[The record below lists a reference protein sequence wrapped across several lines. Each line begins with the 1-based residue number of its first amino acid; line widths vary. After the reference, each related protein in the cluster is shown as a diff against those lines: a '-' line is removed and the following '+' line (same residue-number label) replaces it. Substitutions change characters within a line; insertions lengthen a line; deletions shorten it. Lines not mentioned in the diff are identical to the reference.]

1 MSSLILLRI
10 VTIIG
15 GIYETLIG
23 IILVFLAEPFLSLLA
38 GSIIIINYP
47 MFHQMAGLLLITF
60 GILMIISYFELER
73 FYIIPLMSI
82 FLRLGMQF
90 VIFLNLWNMPEI
102 MNVMIIFAVID
113 LVFAIVTLVLF
124 LKVGFPIRGG
134 NK

>member
-23 IILVFLAEPFLSLLA
+23 IILVFFAEPFLSLL
-38 GSIIIINYP
+38 GGSSIIINFP

-102 MNVMIIFAVID
+102 MNVMIMFAVID

>member
-1 MSSLILLRI
+1 MSSMTLLRI

-23 IILVFLAEPFLSLLA
+23 IILVFWAEPFLSLLG
-38 GSIIIINYP
+38 GSSITVNFP

-73 FYIIPLMSI
+73 FYIVPLMSV

-90 VIFLNLWNMPEI
+90 VIFLNLSNMPEI
-102 MNVMIIFAVID
+102 MNGMIVFAVID
-113 LVFAIVTLVLF
+113 LVFAIITILLF

>member
-1 MSSLILLRI
+1 MILLRI

-15 GIYETLIG
+15 GIYEILIG
-23 IILVFLAEPFLSLLA
+23 IILVFWAEPFLNLLGA
-38 GSIIIINYP
+38 SIIIINFP

-60 GILMIISYFELER
+60 GILMIISFFELER
-73 FYIIPLMSI
+73 FYIVPLMSV

-90 VIFLNLWNMPEI
+90 VIFLNLSNMPEI

-113 LVFAIVTLVLF
+113 IVFAIITILLF